1 MRISGL
7 WRTTWRYL
15 KLLSQ
20 DNKGIIIPWENK
32 VCRHCCIRI
41 NDLTVRFG
49 DKAVLDKVSIHIHCG
64 EVMAIVGP
72 NGAGKTTLLRTIL
85 GEVPHSGSMESLMGG
100 VEKRMPR
107 IGYVPQKLHLDPDS
121 PVSVTDL
128 AVLAGGKH
136 PVWLGIPK
144 KVLEEAEHALSVF
157 SAGHLAKKRIGELSG
172 GELQRVL
179 LAIAMTAEPEL
190 LLLDEPGTGVDI
202 QGLSLFY
209 QLVRSLREQ
218 HDIAVIIVTHD
229 LAGISPYVDRI
240 ILLNHSVIAEGEPD
254 QVLSDDKMLR
264 TFGPSL
270 WNISRLPTVHE
281 EVKSVD

>member
-1 MRISGL
+1 VANSL
-7 WRTTWRYL
+7 CT
-15 KLLSQ
+15 
-20 DNKGIIIPWENK
+20 
-32 VCRHCCIRI
+32 HCCIKI

-49 DKAVLDKVSIHIHCG
+49 DKIVLDQVNIHLHCG
-64 EVMAIVGP
+64 EVVAIIGP
-72 NGAGKTTLLRTIL
+72 NGAGKTTLLRAIL
-85 GEVPHSGSMESLMGG
+85 GEVPHNGSMESLMGG

-107 IGYVPQKLHLDPDS
+107 IGYVPQKLQLDRDS
-121 PVSVTDL
+121 PVSVADL
-128 AVLAGGKH
+128 VVLVSGKH

-144 KVLEEAEHALSVF
+144 RLFAEAEQALSVF

-202 QGLSLFY
+202 HGLSKFY

-218 HDIAVIIVTHD
+218 HDISVLIVTHD
-229 LAGISPYVDRI
+229 LAGISPYIDRF
-240 ILLNHSVIAEGEPD
+240 ILLNHSVIAEGDPD
-254 QVLSDDKMLR
+254 HVLSDDRMLQ

-270 WNISRLPTVHE
+270 WNISRPPTVHAE
-281 EVKSVD
+281 QEKQ